1 MLKCL
6 TKVVNLCLTYCN
18 NKFLKNPNEVAF
30 SQVDKVPVYKGCDAL
45 LTNRELKRCMGQ
57 EIAAHMTQNF
67 NLKMLGKLD
76 LPDGIVNIHV
86 AFKIS
91 KRGKVVQ
98 VQVKAPHPKLK
109 AEAIRVARSMPL
121 MKPAK
126 YKGKPVVVSYA
137 LPLQFMVS
145 SN

>member
-1 MLKCL
+1 MAQQSKHQSQ
-6 TKVVNLCLTYCN
+6 
-18 NKFLKNPNEVAF
+18 KNPNEVAL
-30 SQVDKVPVYKGCDAL
+30 SDVDKVPVFQGCDNSMN
-45 LTNRELKRCMGQ
+45 NRELKRCFGG

-76 LPDGIVNIHV
+76 LPDGLVNIHV

-121 MKPAK
+121 MKPAI
-126 YKGKPVVVSYA
+126 YKERPVVVSYA
-137 LPLQFMVS
+137 LPVQFMVS